1 MKKVIIGAAAVG
13 ALAGLGIVGRRIG
26 HKMRK
31 HCGQMAAQCKPM
43 MAGQFGEPGE
53 TTGTRE
59 RCGQMAGHFRGHGEE
74 AETREETDR
83 GASQFV
89 GQDEAVGVA

>member
-13 ALAGLGIVGRRIG
+13 ALVGLGIVGRRIG
-26 HKMRK
+26 HTMRK
-31 HCGQMAAQCKPM
+31 HCEQMAAQCKHM

-59 RCGQMAGHFRGHGEE
+59 RCGRMAGHFRAHSEE
-74 AETREETDR
+74 AETREETDQ
-83 GASQFV
+83 ATSQFV
-89 GQDEAVGVA
+89 GQGEAVGVA